1 MSNCEQCNDKGWVKS
16 WGRLGDEIQVCQD
29 CFKFFSDEQAYREA
43 SKEIDVSKYKFDKY
57 VFYDQVNFSVYTEG

>member
-29 CFKFFSDEQAYREA
+29 CFKFFLMNRLTEKQAKKLMYQNTNLINM
-43 SKEIDVSKYKFDKY
+43 SFMTK
-57 VFYDQVNFSVYTEG
+57 